1 MEHAITPL
9 EPLLPSGN
17 YFFTRFTVQLRR
29 SPRSSTPSLDKVK
42 RAGLST
48 QNGVQSDSDFRDLG
62 RLLVSLSCA
71 SVSLSEKN
79 EPGCLVL
86 AV

>member
-17 YFFTRFTVQLRR
+17 YFFTRFTVQLMR
-29 SPRSSTPSLDKVK
+29 SPRYSTPSLDKEVK

-48 QNGVQSDSDFRDLG
+48 QNGVQSDSDFLDLG
-62 RLLVSLSCA
+62 RLLLSLSCA
-71 SVSLSEKN
+71 SVSLSEKKMSI
-79 EPGCLVL
+79 V
-86 AV
+86 